1 MSHTKRAWK
10 LQEFVAHGA
19 NVNCLAIG
27 HKSGRVMV
35 TGGEDRKV
43 NLWAVGKPNCIMSLT
58 GHTTP
63 VEAVRFG
70 HEEEIVVAGS
80 VSGALKIWNL
90 EEAKIMRTL
99 TGHNSSIKSLDFH
112 PFGDYAASGSM
123 DCNVKLWDIR
133 RKGCIYTYKGHTNYV
148 NCVRFSPDGKWIASA
163 SDDGLVKIWDITA
176 GRMLTELSEHTGPV
190 NVVEFHPNELL
201 IASGSS
207 DRTVK
212 FWDLETFMMVSST
225 DGDSCPVRR
234 IFFHPEG
241 QCMFS
246 GGRDTMKV
254 YGWEP
259 AKCYDSIPMSW
270 GEVAD
275 MGVAQNQLICASFS
289 KTNVSSFV
297 VDLQRVKPCGTVP
310 HSDGPPSSSVGDSTT
325 HNSSKNSSGR
335 RSFITER
342 PPTTSTRQAS
352 VPKEEAEEPTHDKD
366 EGPDDS
372 AADIQNPK
380 DYQSIFQTKSK
391 ISRSPTR
398 QSPFM
403 PPPEDNQPEVF
414 SVHQPAPTP
423 APVTQRTKPASKT
436 TSKPT
441 AASKTPSATPVV
453 KAQPSVPTPR
463 SNPTPAPPSK
473 EPDPVAGIAA
483 EDFLPKT
490 GNGGSTPSGE
500 PDEDTV
506 LTAVLKGHSAMS
518 QVMSSRSKNIQIVR
532 AMWTSGNTKTAVDSA
547 ISMNDLAV
555 LVDLF
560 NVLNLK
566 SGLWSLDLCATLLPH
581 IKDLLKSKYDSYVMT
596 ACNALKIILRNFGPV
611 IKSNLTA
618 PPSVGV
624 DISREERY
632 RKCNAAYSVIIQ
644 IRSDMDKRQN
654 IQGKVGTV
662 FRELQILINNLD

>member
-10 LQEFVAHGA
+10 LQEFVAHAA

-99 TGHNSSIKSLDFH
+99 TGHNASIRSLDFH

-123 DCNVKLWDIR
+123 DCNIKLWDIR
-133 RKGCIYTYKGHTNYV
+133 RKGCIYTYKGHTSSV

-163 SDDGLVKIWDITA
+163 SDDGLVKMWDITA
-176 GRMLTELSEHTGPV
+176 GRMLTELTEHTGPV

-212 FWDLETFMMVSST
+212 FWDLETFKMVSTT
-225 DGDSCPVRR
+225 DGDSSPVRR

-246 GGRDTMKV
+246 GGRDVMKV

-275 MGVAQNQLICASFS
+275 IGLAQNQLICAAFS

-310 HSDGPPSSSVGDSTT
+310 HSDGPPSPSVGVAP
-325 HNSSKNSSGR
+325 HNMSNSSGR

-366 EGPDDS
+366 DMSDES
-372 AADIQNPK
+372 AADIQSPAVYNN
-380 DYQSIFQTKSK
+380 IFRPKSK
-391 ISRSPTR
+391 LSRSPTR

-403 PPPEDNQPEVF
+403 PPPEDGQSEIFP
-414 SVHQPAPTP
+414 VHQPASTP
-423 APVTQRTKPASKT
+423 APVTQRTKSVTKTASKP
-436 TSKPT
+436 SVPPV
-441 AASKTPSATPVV
+441 SKTPSATPVV
-453 KAQPSVPTPR
+453 KAV
-463 SNPTPAPPSK
+463 SNPTPKPNSTPAPPPK
-473 EPDPVAGIAA
+473 EPDPIAGIAA
-483 EDFLPKT
+483 EDFLPKSAY
-490 GNGGSTPSGE
+490 GGSTPSGE
-500 PDEDTV
+500 PNEEEV
-506 LTAVLKGHSAMS
+506 LSAVLKGHGAMA
-518 QVMSSRSKNIQIVR
+518 QVMSGRSKNIQIVR

-547 ISMNDLAV
+547 ISMNDQAV
-555 LVDLF
+555 LVDLL

-566 SGLWSLDLCATLLPH
+566 SGLWSLELCATLLPLV
-581 IKDLLKSKYDSYVMT
+581 KDLLQSKYDSYVMT

-632 RKCNAAYSVIIQ
+632 RKCNKAYSVILQ

-654 IQGKVGTV
+654 LQGNVGTI
-662 FRELQILINNLD
+662 FRELQILMNNLE